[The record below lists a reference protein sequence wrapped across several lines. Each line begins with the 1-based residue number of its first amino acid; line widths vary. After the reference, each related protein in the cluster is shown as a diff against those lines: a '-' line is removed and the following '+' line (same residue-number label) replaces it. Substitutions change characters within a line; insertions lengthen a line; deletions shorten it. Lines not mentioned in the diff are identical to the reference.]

1 MKEIFFILFFVF
13 PISIY
18 SYDLE
23 EIHFNEAINNEGQLS
38 KVCGKIVHTYIYKSA
53 KSELVFLNMG
63 GKFPNHEFTGLI
75 RYSSNR
81 DNFISRPDIKYENK
95 FVCISG
101 VITMYKKKPQIQID
115 FENQIEIK

>member
-23 EIHFNEAINNEGQLS
+23 EIHFNEAINNEGKLS

-63 GKFPNHEFTGLI
+63 GKFPNHELAP
-75 RYSSNR
+75 SV
-81 DNFISRPDIKYENK
+81 K
-95 FVCISG
+95 FEIDYLGKSIEEIPALKH
-101 VITMYKKKPQIQID
+101 ITS
-115 FENQIEIK
+115 